1 MRNGTSST
9 LQHKVAP
16 TACISQSCGILEKP
30 FSPGGWW
37 ALHIANKVD
46 AIRGMNSDQPY
57 SPSRWCDRELDE
69 WCTQHCDTAARSNL
83 LRARQPMDAPYMS
96 SKVGGA
102 FYCYRTGPLHQLA
115 NVTMT
120 LSAHAR
126 VKCSRGNEASGLA
139 SALLRCLTNHS
150 VSDASLSSSSKDGR
164 KAAIA
169 QLGATLA
176 ARRQRVESGVVAGLS
191 IPHAVPPAASEA
203 FHRYLFTP
211 AASEAWLRLPRD
223 RSAQAAAAR
232 CLANGKGRWA
242 ALPIAAGEPYL
253 LSTDLFPGFNYSRW
267 WWGACDDDLRHGVVR
282 PPRAAVM
289 YAWQAEGDGCEQV

>member
-1 MRNGTSST
+1 
-9 LQHKVAP
+9 
-16 TACISQSCGILEKP
+16 
-30 FSPGGWW
+30 
-37 ALHIANKVD
+37 
-46 AIRGMNSDQPY
+46 MNSDQPY

-69 WCTQHCDTAARSNL
+69 WCTRHCDTAARSNL
-83 LRARQPMDAPYMS
+83 LRARQPMDAPFMS

-139 SALLRCLTNHS
+139 SVLLRCLTNHS
-150 VSDASLSSSSKDGR
+150 VSDASLTSSSEDGR

-191 IPHAVPPAASEA
+191 IPHAVSPAASEG

-232 CLANGKGRWA
+232 CLAHGKGRWA

>member
-1 MRNGTSST
+1 
-9 LQHKVAP
+9 
-16 TACISQSCGILEKP
+16 
-30 FSPGGWW
+30 
-37 ALHIANKVD
+37 
-46 AIRGMNSDQPY
+46 MNSDQPY

-139 SALLRCLTNHS
+139 SVLLRCLANRS
-150 VSDASLSSSSKDGR
+150 VSDASLSSSSENGR

-169 QLGATLA
+169 RLGATLA
-176 ARRQRVESGVVAGLS
+176 ARRQRVESGVVLGLS
-191 IPHAVPPAASEA
+191 IPPAV
-203 FHRYLFTP
+203 LP

-232 CLANGKGRWA
+232 CLAHGKGRWA
-242 ALPIAAGEPYL
+242 ALPSAAGEPYL

-282 PPRAAVM
+282 APRAAVM
-289 YAWQAEGDGCEQV
+289 QAWQAEGDGCEQV

>member
-1 MRNGTSST
+1 
-9 LQHKVAP
+9 
-16 TACISQSCGILEKP
+16 
-30 FSPGGWW
+30 
-37 ALHIANKVD
+37 
-46 AIRGMNSDQPY
+46 MNSDQPY

-69 WCTQHCDTAARSNL
+69 WCTQHCGTAAPHSNL

-96 SKVGGA
+96 SKIGGA
-102 FYCYRTGPLHQLA
+102 FYCYSTGPLHQLA

-139 SALLRCLTNHS
+139 SVLLRCLANRS
-150 VSDASLSSSSKDGR
+150 VSDASLSSSSENGR

-169 QLGATLA
+169 RLGATLA
-176 ARRQRVESGVVAGLS
+176 ARRQRVESGVVLGLS
-191 IPHAVPPAASEA
+191 IPPAV
-203 FHRYLFTP
+203 LP
-211 AASEAWLRLPRD
+211 AASEAWLRMPRD

-232 CLANGKGRWA
+232 CTAHGKGRWA
-242 ALPIAAGEPYL
+242 ALPSAAGEPYL

-282 PPRAAVM
+282 APRAAVM